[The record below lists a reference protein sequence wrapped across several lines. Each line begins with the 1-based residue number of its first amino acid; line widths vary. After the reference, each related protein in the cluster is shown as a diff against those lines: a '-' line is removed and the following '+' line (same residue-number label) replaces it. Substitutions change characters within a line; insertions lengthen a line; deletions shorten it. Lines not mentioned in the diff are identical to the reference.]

1 MDSFESIVERRTDI
15 VFPQAANT
23 LGTLFGGR
31 ALAMMDE
38 VGAIAAIRACRKQV
52 VTASIDRIDFK
63 EPIRI
68 GEFVEAIARVVR
80 VGRTSLT
87 IEVELWAEHPTTAD
101 RRLCT
106 VGKFVFV
113 AMGPDGKPTPVRG

>member
-1 MDSFESIVERRTDI
+1 MDNFESIVERRTDI

-31 ALAMMDE
+31 AMAMMDE
-38 VGAIAAIRACRKQV
+38 VGAIAAIRACRKHV

-68 GEFVEAIARVVR
+68 GEFVEAIARIAK
-80 VGRTSLT
+80 VGRTSMT
-87 IEVELWAEHPTTAD
+87 VEVQLWAEHPTTAD

-106 VGKFVFV
+106 VGHFVFV
-113 AMGPDGKPTPVRG
+113 AMDDEGKPTPVRA

>member
-1 MDSFESIVERRTDI
+1 VENIESIVERRTDI
-15 VFPQAANT
+15 VFPNAANT

-38 VGAIAAIRACRKQV
+38 VGAIAAMRACRKQV

-63 EPIRI
+63 EAIRV
-68 GEFVEAIARVVR
+68 GEFVEAIAKIAH

-87 IEVELWAEHPTTAD
+87 VEVELWAEHPTTAV

-106 VGKFVFV
+106 IGKFVFV
-113 AMGPDGKPTPVRG
+113 AMGPEGRPIPVRS

>member
-1 MDSFESIVERRTDI
+1 MDNFESIVERRTDI

-31 ALAMMDE
+31 AMAMMDE
-38 VGAIAAIRACRKQV
+38 VGAIAAIRACRKHV

-68 GEFVEAIARVVR
+68 GEFVEAIARIAK
-80 VGRTSLT
+80 VGRTSMT
-87 IEVELWAEHPTTAD
+87 VEVQLWAEHPTTGD

-106 VGKFVFV
+106 VGHFVFV
-113 AMGPDGKPTPVRG
+113 AMGEDGKPTPVRA

>member
-1 MDSFESIVERRTDI
+1 MESFDSIVERRTDI

-23 LGTLFGGR
+23 LGTLFGGY

-63 EPIRI
+63 EPIRV
-68 GEFVEAIARVVR
+68 GEFVEAIARIAR

-87 IEVELWAEHPTTAD
+87 VEVELWAEHPTTAV

-113 AMGPDGKPTPVRG
+113 AMDASGRPTPVRG